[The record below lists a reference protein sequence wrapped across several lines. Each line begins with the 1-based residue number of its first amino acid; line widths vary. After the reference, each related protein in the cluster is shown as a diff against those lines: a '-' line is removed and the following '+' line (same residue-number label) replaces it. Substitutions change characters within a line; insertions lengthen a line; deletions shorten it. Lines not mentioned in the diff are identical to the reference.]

1 MKAGISLADLAA
13 EVTRQADTKVD
24 YLINTQESLRMLPM
38 KEYPKGVALVSLAA
52 GAEHL
57 QRFSLTDTAHDQ
69 IASWLEIPRKY
80 YDRLL
85 IDHLDML
92 CDNVNKLF
100 EREPGTRMVRTLDGA
115 CRAFMSDRY
124 RRLDNDSVLAAVL
137 PQILSANEGGVK
149 SHMVLQSTISD
160 RQMNLSVVFTDKSL
174 EQDIGVTAKGGR
186 DIVLP
191 GFKVGNS
198 ETGRGS
204 LNMKGFFYRTYCM
217 NGCVWA
223 ADGTEIEFQ
232 RNHAGGK
239 LTADME
245 RVIFTD
251 ESRQA
256 DDRALMLQL
265 RDMIKGMGSP
275 QIAQAMGDA
284 LRALKDGPTIKKPNA
299 AIEVLAK
306 QVGLQEGEKESFL
319 ANLIAEA
326 DLTRYGAMNA
336 ITAIANSDEVSED
349 RAHDLQE
356 IGGTLITM
364 TQQQWATIANAPKV
378 PVLVAA

>member
-1 MKAGISLADLAA
+1 MKPGISLSELNA
-13 EVTRQADTKVD
+13 EVQRQAAARVD
-24 YLINTQESLRMLPM
+24 YLINTQASLRILPM
-38 KEYPKGVALVSLAA
+38 KDMDKGVALVSLDE
-52 GAEHL
+52 GATEL
-57 QRFSLTDTAHDQ
+57 QRWALTDTAHDQ

-85 IDHLDML
+85 VDHLDML

-100 EREPGTRMVRTLDGA
+100 EREPGTRMVRTLDGR

-137 PQILSANEGGVK
+137 PQVLGAGDSGQRE
-149 SHMVLQSTISD
+149 HMVLQSTITD
-160 RQMNLSVVFTDKSL
+160 KQMALSVVFTDPSL
-174 EQDIGVTAKGGR
+174 AQIIGKTNTGV
-186 DIVLP
+186 DDVVHP
-191 GFKVGNS
+191 GFKIGNS

-223 ADGTEIEFQ
+223 AAGTEIEFQ
-232 RNHAGGK
+232 RNHSGGK

-251 ESRQA
+251 ETRKA
-256 DDRALMLQL
+256 DDRALMLSL

-275 QIAQAMGDA
+275 QIAQQMGDA
-284 LRALKDGPTIKKPNA
+284 LRELKTGEKITRPQA
-299 AIEVLAK
+299 AIEVLAR
-306 QVGLQEGEKESFL
+306 QVGLQEGEKEAFL
-319 ANLIAEA
+319 MNLIKEA
-326 DLTRYGAMNA
+326 DLTRYGALNA
-336 ITAIANSDEVSED
+336 ITAIANSAEVSDD

-356 IGGTLITM
+356 IGGSLITM
-364 TQQQWATIANAPKV
+364 TQHQWNQIARAEKV
-378 PVLVAA
+378 PVAA